1 MTLAAAD
8 HLAVV
13 RTHYPQA
20 ISTVTAVDRLFDLLG
35 RHYGLAPSRIMAADS
50 ICCDDVN
57 SIEYPPRAFEM
68 LGPFKMGGLNGF
80 PFAGLTGMGAF
91 AAHVPDDGAVLVYHA
106 PHIGVSKDGS
116 LGTILRKGQHQ
127 ASGCCGACRAAL
139 ARLQAGSIIPGEI
152 NELDH
157 QQHTIEQIL
166 LRARDRVLS
175 APHPLKE
182 ATEVM
187 QEAIQ
192 ERMDLLVS
200 RTTYQA
206 NQLVLFGA
214 VHINGDHDMGSFT
227 SIRRVLVKDLRTGEQ
242 VDHTAELLADCV
254 LPTVE

>member
-1 MTLAAAD
+1 MTLSSAD
-8 HLAVV
+8 HLAIV
-13 RTHYPQA
+13 RSHYPKA
-20 ISTVTAVDRLFDLLG
+20 ISTVTAVDRLFDLLH
-35 RHYGLAPSRIMAADS
+35 RHYDLAPSRIMAADS

-116 LGTILRKGQHQ
+116 LGTILRKGQHA

-139 ARLQAGSIIPGEI
+139 AKLQAGNIIPGEI

-166 LRARDRVLS
+166 LRARDRILS
-175 APHPLKE
+175 AAHPLKE

-187 QEAIQ
+187 QEAIV
-192 ERMDLLVS
+192 ERMDLLAA
-200 RTTYQA
+200 RTSYQA
-206 NQLVLFGA
+206 KQLVLFGA

-227 SIRRVLVKDLRTGEQ
+227 CIRRVRVKDLRTGAE
-242 VDHTAELLADCV
+242 VDHTAELLSACV
-254 LPTVE
+254 GAAA

>member
-1 MTLAAAD
+1 MPLSAAD

-13 RTHYPQA
+13 RSHYPHA
-20 ISTVTAVDRLFDLLG
+20 ISTVTAVDRLFDLLH
-35 RHYGLAPSRIMAADS
+35 RHYDLHPSRIMAADS

-116 LGTILRKGQHQ
+116 LGSILRKGQHT

-139 ARLQAGSIIPGEI
+139 AKLQAGNIIPGEV

-166 LRARDRVLS
+166 LRARERILS
-175 APHPLKE
+175 AVHPLKE

-187 QEAIQ
+187 QEAIT

-200 RTTYQA
+200 RSSYQA

-227 SIRRVLVKDLRTGEQ
+227 SIRRIEVKDLRTGTV
-242 VDHTAELLADCV
+242 VDHTAELLADCAGSAM
-254 LPTVE
+254 